1 MENSFAVRSYFPF
14 MMVAESHV
22 RFVGVGGIVMKVTII
37 GAGNTAAAAAC
48 HMLSKGLDVTVYARN
63 IEKAALW
70 KKTAIEAKGRI
81 SGTFRI
87 PVTPD
92 IKEAVSGADV
102 LVFATL
108 ANQHRAA
115 AEDVMPYLEK
125 GQVLLVLNGCWGA
138 LQMGRVLGDKW
149 EKLALTIGETA
160 NMPYIASLAPD
171 WKTVTVKG
179 LKEAVSFAAAGPGKE
194 KIRELLELLG
204 FSVREEPSLAV
215 TSLGSTNPII
225 HVAASL
231 FNVTRIDNGEDFL
244 FFGAPM
250 TEKTVA
256 VMEKMDAERL
266 AVGRAL
272 GCALPSLLDGLNSFW
287 PEKWPTLY
295 EALTKNASY
304 KVSKGPTSLSY
315 RYLSEDLPCGLE
327 AVADLGKLL
336 GVPVPATETVIR
348 AASLYLGKPVVPF
361 LQREDLKLLR
371 TLG

>member
-1 MENSFAVRSYFPF
+1 
-14 MMVAESHV
+14 
-22 RFVGVGGIVMKVTII
+22 MKVAII
-37 GAGNTAAAAAC
+37 GAGNTAMAAAS
-48 HMLSKGLDVTVYARN
+48 HMLAKKIHVMVYARN
-63 IEKAALW
+63 QKKAAFW
-70 KKTAIEAKGRI
+70 KTEELAAEGKITGRYKV
-81 SGTFRI
+81 
-87 PVTPD
+87 PVTSS
-92 IKEAVSGADV
+92 IEEALCGADI

-108 ANQHRAA
+108 AGQHVTA
-115 AEDVMPYLEK
+115 AEDVMPYLARR
-125 GQVLLVLNGCWGA
+125 QVLLVLNGCWGA
-138 LQMGRVLGDKW
+138 LQMGRVLGKKR
-149 EKLALTIGETA
+149 EELGLTIGETA

-179 LKEAVSFAAAGPGKE
+179 LKEEVSFAAVGPEKE
-194 KIRELLELLG
+194 KIGSLLG
-204 FSVREEPSLAV
+204 SLDFGIHEEPSLAV

-266 AVGRAL
+266 AVGRTL
-272 GCALPSLLDGLNSFW
+272 GCGLPSLLDGLNSFW

-327 AVADLGKLL
+327 AVVDLGKLL
-336 GVPVPATETVIR
+336 GVPVPTTETVIR
-348 AASLYLGKPVVPF
+348 AASLYLGTPAAPF
-361 LQREDLKLLR
+361 LQREDLDLLR
-371 TLG
+371 TLEQ

>member
-1 MENSFAVRSYFPF
+1 
-14 MMVAESHV
+14 
-22 RFVGVGGIVMKVTII
+22 MKVAII
-37 GAGNTAAAAAC
+37 GAGNTAMAAAS
-48 HMLSKGLDVTVYARN
+48 HMLAKKIHVMVYARN
-63 IEKAALW
+63 QKKAAFW
-70 KKTAIEAKGRI
+70 KTEELAAEGKITGRYKV
-81 SGTFRI
+81 
-87 PVTPD
+87 PVTSS
-92 IKEAVSGADV
+92 IEEALCGADI

-108 ANQHRAA
+108 AGQHVTA
-115 AEDVMPYLEK
+115 AEDVMPYLGR

-138 LQMGRVLGDKW
+138 LQMGRVFGKKREELG
-149 EKLALTIGETA
+149 LTIGETA

-179 LKEAVSFAAAGPGKE
+179 LKEKVSFAAVGPGKG
-194 KIRELLELLG
+194 KIQGLLERLG

-266 AVGRAL
+266 AVGRTL
-272 GCALPSLLDGLNSFW
+272 GCVLPSLLDGLNSFW

-327 AVADLGKLL
+327 AVVDLGKLL
-336 GVPVPATETVIR
+336 GVPVPTTETVIR
-348 AASLYLGKPVVPF
+348 AASLYLGTPAAPF
-361 LQREDLKLLR
+361 LQREDLDLLR
-371 TLG
+371 TLEQ